1 MPGALAG
8 ATRASGDRAEFTAL
22 SALGEVAEAQA
33 ARWLQR
39 RYRLDFRR
47 ALLIV
52 ALAGLERCGR

>member
-8 ATRASGDRAEFTAL
+8 ATRARGYRAEFTATP
-22 SALGEVAEAQA
+22 ALDEVAEVQA

-47 ALLIV
+47 ALLVV
-52 ALAGLERCGR
+52 ALAGLGELGR